1 MLRTVRAQDNP
12 ETIIFPA
19 DATTA
24 SDRAFLSAK
33 AITPHPALGPPGTA
47 LKTMALLQTT
57 LEIEPLIRLF
67 SRETCAKVAHSGL
80 TYQNREL
87 EFDFTIGR
95 AAKHTLSF
103 QLVVKQQLLGTLIF
117 SRGKPFLRKD
127 AAALEQLL
135 GCVIY
140 PLRNAV
146 DYQVLFQASLLDPL
160 TGVFNRNVMK
170 SALEREAGLARR
182 NHEPLSFIILDIDGF
197 KGINDQYGHQAG
209 DQLIQSVADTISN
222 CIRST
227 DLLSRYGGDEFTV
240 LLSNTGKQGAARVA
254 EQIRQAIDHSECI
267 IDDTAIRATVSLGVA
282 ILNSRNR
289 FIDLFAAAD
298 EALMQAK
305 QAGRDRVIIAA

>member
-1 MLRTVRAQDNP
+1 MLRTVREQGSP
-12 ETIIFPA
+12 ETIIYTA
-19 DATTA
+19 DTITA
-24 SDRAFLSAK
+24 SDRSFLPEK
-33 AITPHPALGPPGTA
+33 AVTPHATLGLPDKA

-57 LEIEPLIRLF
+57 LEVEPLMRLF
-67 SRETCAKVAHSGL
+67 SRETCADVAHSGL
-80 TYQNREL
+80 SYQNREL
-87 EFDFTIGR
+87 ELDFTIGR

-103 QLVVKQQLLGTLIF
+103 QLVVKQQSLGTLIF
-117 SRGKPFLRKD
+117 SRGKPFSSKD
-127 AAALEQLL
+127 TAALEQLL
-135 GCVIY
+135 GYLVY

-146 DYQVLFQASLLDPL
+146 DYQLLFQASLLDPL

-182 NHEPLSFIILDIDGF
+182 NREPLSFIILDIDGF

-209 DQLIQSVADTISN
+209 DQFIQSVADAISN

-240 LLSNTGKQGAARVA
+240 LLNNTGKQGATRVA
-254 EQIRQAIDHSECI
+254 EQIRQIVDHTECI

-298 EALMQAK
+298 EALMKAK
-305 QAGRDRVIIAA
+305 QAGRNRVAIAA